1 MSMKNHVLSDIY
13 HKARN
18 AAQKIYFPD
27 AEDIRTLSAAHYISN
42 HALAT
47 PVLIGNTHAI
57 HALIDSHPF
66 DFVPEIIDPGTSELT
81 SQYAEILCERMRKK
95 NISYEEAYN
104 LVIQPL
110 YWAGIALYRGDCD
123 GCVAGSLSST
133 GDVLRAAL
141 HTVGLA
147 EGVKTVSSWF
157 LMLFDD
163 KVYGYADCGVV
174 PYPTSEQLT
183 DIAFSTA
190 ANFQKVTGM
199 EPRIAFLSFSTHG
212 SARHESVEKV
222 QTAYRLFSTMYPG
235 IIADGE
241 LQFDAAIVPA
251 IAHRKA
257 PNSPIAGEANIFIF
271 PNLDA
276 GNIAYKMSERLG
288 GAQAIGPLIQGL
300 NKPYCD
306 LSRGCSVQDIVD
318 VAAITALM
326 SLQ

>member
-1 MSMKNHVLSDIY
+1 MKHQVLSDIY
-13 HKARN
+13 TKARI
-18 AAQKIYFPD
+18 ASRTIYFPD
-27 AEDIRTLSAAHYISN
+27 AEDIRTIQAAQHLTQQG
-42 HALAT
+42 LAK
-47 PVLIGNTHAI
+47 PVLIGNTKNI
-57 HALIDSHPF
+57 CSIIDMQGLEYSPW
-66 DFVPEIIDPGTSELT
+66 IIDPATSELT
-81 SQYAEILCERMRKK
+81 HHYTDILFELRKK
-95 NISYEEAYN
+95 KDLSYQAASE
-104 LVIQPL
+104 LIVQPL
-110 YWAGIALYRGDCD
+110 YWAGIALYNGDCD

-133 GDVLRAAL
+133 GDVLRAGL

-147 EGVKTVSSWF
+147 GGVKTVSSWF

-174 PYPTSEQLT
+174 PYPTSEQLA
-183 DIAFSTA
+183 DIAFSTVK
-190 ANFQKVTGM
+190 NFQKVTSITS
-199 EPRIAFLSFSTHG
+199 RVVFLSFSTHG
-212 SARHESVEKV
+212 SAQHESVEKV
-222 QTAYRLFSTMYPG
+222 QAAYRIFSAIHPD

-251 IAHRKA
+251 IAQRKA
-257 PNSPIAGEANIFIF
+257 QNSPVAGEANIFIF

-306 LSRGCSVQDIVD
+306 LSRGCSVQDIID

-326 SLQ
+326 SLE

>member
-1 MSMKNHVLSDIY
+1 MMKHQVLSDIY
-13 HKARN
+13 TKAQ
-18 AAQKIYFPD
+18 AALRTIYFPD
-27 AEDIRTLSAAHYISN
+27 AEDIRTIRAAQYITQ
-42 HALAT
+42 HALAK
-47 PVLIGNTHAI
+47 PVLIGNKKNI
-57 HALIDSHPF
+57 CSIIDSQCLEFAPL
-66 DFVPEIIDPGTSELT
+66 IIDPSSSELT
-81 SQYAEILCERMRKK
+81 RHYTDIFFELRKKK
-95 NISYEEAYN
+95 NITYQAASELIA
-104 LVIQPL
+104 QPL
-110 YWAGIALYRGDCD
+110 YWAGIALFKGDCD

-133 GDVLRAAL
+133 GDVLRAGL

-174 PYPTSEQLT
+174 PYPTSEQLA
-183 DIAFSTA
+183 DIAFSTVK
-190 ANFQKVTGM
+190 NFQKVTNM
-199 EPRIAFLSFSTHG
+199 QSRVAFLSFSTYG
-212 SARHESVEKV
+212 SAKHESVEKV
-222 QTAYRLFSTMYPG
+222 QTAYRIFSAMYPD

-251 IAHRKA
+251 IAQKKA
-257 PNSPIAGEANIFIF
+257 ANSPVAGEANIFIF

-276 GNIAYKMSERLG
+276 GNIAYKMSERLA

-306 LSRGCSVQDIVD
+306 LSRGCSVQDIID

-326 SLQ
+326 SLE

>member
-1 MSMKNHVLSDIY
+1 MKHQVLSDIY
-13 HKARN
+13 TKART
-18 AAQKIYFPD
+18 ASRTIYFPD
-27 AEDIRTLSAAHYISN
+27 AEDIRTIQAAHHI
-42 HALAT
+42 AQQGLAK
-47 PVLIGNTHAI
+47 PVLIGNKQNI
-57 HALIDSHPF
+57 CSIIDVQCLEYSPL
-66 DFVPEIIDPGTSELT
+66 IIDPATSELT
-81 SQYAEILCERMRKK
+81 PHYTEILFELRKK
-95 NISYEEAYN
+95 KNLSYQAANELIA
-104 LVIQPL
+104 QPL
-110 YWAGIALYRGDCD
+110 YWAGIALHNGDCD

-147 EGVKTVSSWF
+147 QGVKTVSSWF

-174 PYPTSEQLT
+174 PYPTSEQLA
-183 DIAFSTA
+183 DIAFSTVD
-190 ANFQKVTGM
+190 NFHKVTAM
-199 EPRIAFLSFSTHG
+199 QSRVAFLSFSTYG

-222 QTAYRLFSTMYPG
+222 QEAYRIFSAMHPD

-251 IAHRKA
+251 IAQRKA

-300 NKPYCD
+300 HKPYCD
-306 LSRGCSVQDIVD
+306 LSRGCSVQDIID
-318 VAAITALM
+318 VSAITVLM
-326 SLQ
+326 SV